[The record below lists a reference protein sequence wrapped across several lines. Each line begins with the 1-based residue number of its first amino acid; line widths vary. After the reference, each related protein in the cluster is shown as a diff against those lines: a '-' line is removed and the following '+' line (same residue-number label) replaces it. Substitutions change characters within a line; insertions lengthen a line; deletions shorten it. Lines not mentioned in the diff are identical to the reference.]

1 MGALAALDLR
11 LLRLLRTRG
20 HTPAVEAAVIRLARA
35 GENGLLWSAI
45 GVAGG
50 ILSRRRRDDYVRAIE
65 IVLLTLLANTAVKYT
80 VRRARPVLEDELPAL
95 TPVLSGRSYPSAHA
109 STSFA
114 GARALAAAGLPSG
127 PLHLVAVAMALS
139 RPYLGVHYPSDVL
152 AGAVLGDAVARLMT
166 SPAR

>member
-1 MGALAALDLR
+1 M
-11 LLRLLRTRG
+11 LRLLRTRG
-20 HTPAVEAAVIRLARA
+20 HTPAIDAGFIRLARL
-35 GENGLLWSAI
+35 GENGLLWNAI

-50 ILSRRRRDDYVRAIE
+50 VLSRRRREDYVRAVE
-65 IVLLTLLANTAVKYT
+65 IVLLALLANTAVKYT
-80 VRRARPVLEDELPAL
+80 VRRARPMLEEELPSL

-127 PLHLVAVAMALS
+127 PLHLLAAAMALS

-152 AGAVLGDAVARLMT
+152 AGALLGDAIARLMT
-166 SPAR
+166 ESPAR